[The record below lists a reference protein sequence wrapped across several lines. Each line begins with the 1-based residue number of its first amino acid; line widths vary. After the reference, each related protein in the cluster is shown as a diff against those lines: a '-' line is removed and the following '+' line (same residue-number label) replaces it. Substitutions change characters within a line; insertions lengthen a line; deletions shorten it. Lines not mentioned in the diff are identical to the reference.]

1 MSLPIPEE
9 EDDDRLGSSFVVD
22 HKRRGALEGRVLIS
36 FKAVGDIDD
45 EGVDEG
51 FCFIE
56 EGGEADDD
64 DDDDDDEG
72 NAKAESL
79 TRCSFTKDDDDDD

>member
-64 DDDDDDEG
+64 DEG

-79 TRCSFTKDDDDDD
+79 TRCSFTMDDDD

>member
-9 EDDDRLGSSFVVD
+9 EDDDKLGSSFVVD

-64 DDDDDDEG
+64 DDDDEG

-79 TRCSFTKDDDDDD
+79 TRCSFTNDDDDDD

>member
-9 EDDDRLGSSFVVD
+9 EDDDKLGSSFVVD

-64 DDDDDDEG
+64 DDDEG

-79 TRCSFTKDDDDDD
+79 TRCSFTNDDDDDDD